1 MQEKPSR
8 RTNADRSQSTRAA
21 LVGAAREL
29 FVRSGYAET
38 GTPEIVAAA
47 EITRGAL
54 YHHFTDKAALFEA
67 VLRDEAKAVF
77 DAIAEATKDSADPM
91 TGLEVGADAYL
102 DAIAEA
108 TKDIADPMTGLEVG
122 ADAYLDAMAVPGR
135 TRLLLVEGPAVLGAE
150 AMAAIDRE
158 FPAGSLT
165 EGLSCLV
172 GRAPDA
178 ELEAF
183 SSLLTAAFDR
193 AALDIVAGAAPGPYR
208 RLLKQLLGNVPQVLT
223 PDGI

>member
-77 DAIAEATKDSADPM
+77 
-91 TGLEVGADAYL
+91 

>member
-1 MQEKPSR
+1 
-8 RTNADRSQSTRAA
+8 
-21 LVGAAREL
+21 L

-77 DAIAEATKDSADPM
+77 DAI
-91 TGLEVGADAYL
+91 V
-102 DAIAEA
+102 EA

-150 AMAAIDRE
+150 AVAAIDRE

-165 EGLSCLV
+165 EGLSCVV

-183 SSLLTAAFDR
+183 SSLLSAAFDR

-223 PDGI
+223 LDGI